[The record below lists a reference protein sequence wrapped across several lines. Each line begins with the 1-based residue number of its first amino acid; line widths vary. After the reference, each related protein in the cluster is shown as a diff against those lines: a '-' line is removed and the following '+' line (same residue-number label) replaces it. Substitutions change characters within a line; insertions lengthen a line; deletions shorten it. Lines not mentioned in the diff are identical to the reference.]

1 MISYIN
7 MNSLNIITLIISLVT
22 LTVVIITA
30 TKKKDNRD
38 LEILLN
44 QNNETRKELLQMLD
58 SERSNLSTQL
68 AQFDLHLNS
77 SLSNVESK
85 NENLSKQV
93 YVQLERI
100 REDNEK
106 HLDSMRSTVDEKLTT
121 TLNTRLNESFKM
133 VSDQL
138 ESVHTSLGEMKSLS
152 AGVGDLSRLLGNIKT
167 RGTWGE
173 MQAENILSDILIDSQ
188 WDKNVIT
195 RKGSTFRVEFAI
207 KLPGKGDGTVYLPID
222 AKFPKE
228 DYERIQKYSEENNK
242 VGLDA
247 SIKALAIRIEDEAK
261 MIFSKYLDPPHT
273 TEFAILFL
281 PLEGLYA
288 EVLNIPGL
296 FDLLISKYKIVLSGP
311 TTFSA
316 LINSLQL
323 GFKTLAMEKRSEEVW
338 SVLSSIKTEFERFGS
353 QVDKVQQRL
362 NQATTSMES
371 LGTRTRVLNRK
382 LKTVDSDLPDENISL
397 SQGDGDADEIDDDL
411 EGGD

>member
-1 MISYIN
+1 

-195 RKGSTFRVEFAI
+195 RKGSTSRVEFAI